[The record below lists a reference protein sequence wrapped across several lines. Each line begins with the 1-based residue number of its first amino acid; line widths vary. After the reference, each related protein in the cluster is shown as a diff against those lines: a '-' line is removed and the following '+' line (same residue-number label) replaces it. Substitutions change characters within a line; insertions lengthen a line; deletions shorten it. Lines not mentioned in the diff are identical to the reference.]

1 MYHGHGAPMFSNF
14 AMVAWMVIK
23 FIPCN
28 DTFDTLPMGDG
39 CFPIVVSFLS
49 LIELFFSNGLI
60 RAYLRNLHLRLGNH
74 FMVGISIAIEATR
87 RSTTMGT

>member
-1 MYHGHGAPMFSNF
+1 MFFNF

-28 DTFDTLPMGDG
+28 DTLPMGDG

-49 LIELFFSNGLI
+49 LIGLFFSNGLI

-74 FMVGISIAIEATR
+74 FMLGISIAIEATR